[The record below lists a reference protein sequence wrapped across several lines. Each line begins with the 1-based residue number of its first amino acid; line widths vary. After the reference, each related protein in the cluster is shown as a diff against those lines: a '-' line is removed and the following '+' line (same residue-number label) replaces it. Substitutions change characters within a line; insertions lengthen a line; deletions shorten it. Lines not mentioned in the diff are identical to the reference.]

1 MKTSFQKLPSEITSR
16 ELEVIQLISNEF
28 SSREIANLLYISEE
42 TVKSHRKN
50 IRKKLKVKNVAGVVR
65 VAFQTQLISLQSGVA
80 LAS

>member
-1 MKTSFQKLPSEITSR
+1 MKTCLQPIPFGITTREVEIIR
-16 ELEVIQLISNEF
+16 LISYEY
-28 SSREIANLLYISEE
+28 SSKEIANMLFISEE

-50 IRKKLKVKNVAGVVR
+50 IKKKLKVKNVAGVVR

>member
-50 IRKKLKVKNVAGVVR
+50 IRKKAESAIATFLPIEDFKNP
-65 VAFQTQLISLQSGVA
+65 LITWLFE
-80 LAS
+80 